1 MSNGIP
7 KELILYRVL
16 FHDEA
21 YVLASSEE
29 EAKKIYRESADYLN
43 EVVDNITG
51 EAKYSQVSE

>member
-1 MSNGIP
+1 MSSIP

-16 FHDEA
+16 FHGEA

-51 EAKYSQVSE
+51 KAKYSQVSE